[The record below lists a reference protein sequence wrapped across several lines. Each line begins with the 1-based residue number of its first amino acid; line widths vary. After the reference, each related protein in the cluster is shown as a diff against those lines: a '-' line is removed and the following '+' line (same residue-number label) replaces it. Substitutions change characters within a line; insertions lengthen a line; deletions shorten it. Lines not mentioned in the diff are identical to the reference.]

1 VEQTVAV
8 ADDPTLDALDRRL
21 LVALADNPRAG
32 VLPLARALGVAR
44 NTVQARLDKLQ
55 RRGVITGFGPDI
67 ELEALGWTVL
77 AFVTLEISQGRID
90 DVVGH
95 LRDIPEVIE
104 VHMVTGQGDLLC
116 RVVARTNDHLGGV
129 IAHILEVP
137 GISRTSTVLSL
148 STPVPARVLPLVARG

>member
-1 VEQTVAV
+1 MVP
-8 ADDPTLDALDRRL
+8 ADPVLDDLDRRL
-21 LVALADNPRAG
+21 LVALSEDPRAG
-32 VLPLARALGVAR
+32 VLPLARSLGVAR
-44 NTVQARLDKLQ
+44 NTVQARLDRLRQ
-55 RRGVITGFGPDI
+55 RGVITGFGPDI
-67 ELEALGWTVL
+67 RLEALGWTVL

-104 VHMVTGQGDLLC
+104 VHMVTGQGDLHC
-116 RVVARTNDHLGGV
+116 RVVARTNDHLGAV